1 MRLMLNSGRS
11 IVQGTHVENK
21 TNPAYSEETSSCFL
35 NPLDLMDLEI
45 DEEEHVLM
53 TSEWGSV
60 VLKAR
65 ASEDVQKGMVFVP
78 YGPYINHI
86 IPAGTHSTGM
96 PDFKGIM
103 VDVAF
108 CAEKRVSVWDLMETI
123 GGLRYEDS

>member
-21 TNPAYSEETSSCFL
+21 TSRTYSEETSSCFM

-45 DEEEHVLM
+45 DEEEHVLV
-53 TSEWGSV
+53 TSDWGSV
-60 VLKAR
+60 VLKAC
-65 ASEDVQKGMVFVP
+65 ASEDVLRGMVFVP
-78 YGPYINHI
+78 YGPYVNHI

-108 CAEKRVSVWDLMETI
+108 CADERLSVWDLMESI
-123 GGLRYEDS
+123 GGLRYEGS